1 MAKID
6 NDRIWE
12 RRIVKMSGIFL
23 DNNLKF
29 DGNLNNV
36 CLKAN
41 GPIL

>member
-12 RRIVKMSGIFL
+12 TRTVKMSGIIL

-29 DGNLNNV
+29 DGNLNNF